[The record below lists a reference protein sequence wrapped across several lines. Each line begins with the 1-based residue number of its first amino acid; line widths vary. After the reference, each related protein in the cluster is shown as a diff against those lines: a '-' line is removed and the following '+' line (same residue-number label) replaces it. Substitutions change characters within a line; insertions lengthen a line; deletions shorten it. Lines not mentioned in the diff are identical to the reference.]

1 MFNESMSV
9 VRVSLEWLL
18 ADIINYF
25 KLLDLAWLGLSQVG
39 KMHIVCAILRN
50 ALTCLYSNTTRA
62 FVGLEPP
69 TLNEY
74 FN

>member
-50 ALTCLYSNTTRA
+50 ALTVFILTQHVLS
-62 FVGLEPP
+62 LD
-69 TLNEY
+69 LSHQH
-74 FN
+74 